1 MDSARLPM
9 MAQRNAQ
16 AQQDAFAD
24 LASWTNSIKKKDESI
39 KTRQQTGKKGY
50 FQIFKLFLNKMGVS
64 KLTVGPLI

>member
-24 LASWTNSIKKKDESI
+24 LASWTSSMKKKDESI
-39 KTRQQTGKKGY
+39 KTRQETGKKGY
-50 FQIFKLFLNKMGVS
+50 FLIIFCYKNGRFKAS
-64 KLTVGPLI
+64 S

>member
-24 LASWTNSIKKKDESI
+24 LASWTSSMKKKDESI
-39 KTRQQTGKKGY
+39 KTRQETGKKGY
-50 FQIFKLFLNKMGVS
+50 FLIIFATKMGVS
-64 KLTVGPLI
+64 KPAVDPLI

>member
-24 LASWTNSIKKKDESI
+24 LASWTSSMKKKDETI
-39 KTRQQTGKKGY
+39 KTRQQTGKKGFFFDFY
-50 FQIFKLFLNKMGVS
+50 IYMGVF
-64 KLTVGPLI
+64 KANN